1 MIALI
6 ATVVC
11 IAWIL
16 WLYFL
21 DREPGV
27 RTAKALW
34 IPTAWL
40 LINASRPVSA
50 WMQRTS
56 VESLAQ
62 QYTEGSPLD
71 AAVFG
76 ILILAAVVVLNFR
89 PRQTANLL
97 RHNLP
102 LLLFFGFAAISIL
115 WSDFSFIA
123 LKRWSKAIGDLIM
136 IVVVLTDGQPVA
148 AVKRFFAR
156 TAFVLLPL
164 SVLLIMFY
172 PGLGSAYFPDDRM
185 VEYFGVTT
193 NKNMLGMTAL
203 VLGLASL
210 WSFLC
215 AYGDR
220 GMPHRSRHLLAHGM
234 MVGTA
239 MCLILRANSVTS
251 LSCFG
256 LAGAVMVMLSQRS
269 VIRWRNG
276 PHVIVGAAVAFP
288 IFAVFIDTMGSLL
301 HVLGRNSTLTD
312 RTLIWKAVL
321 SLHTN
326 PFIGTGFESFWL
338 GGRLASVWSL
348 SVHGIQEAHNG
359 YIEVYLNLGWIGL
372 LMLGAALIAGYRD
385 SLAAYRSN
393 PQVGR
398 LRLAFLTAAVVYS
411 LSEAGFRMMSP
422 IWIAALLMIA
432 VSPLGFQP
440 QEQPQWAALPQAR
453 DVRRGQARVL
463 Q

>member
-1 MIALI
+1 MIPLI
-6 ATVVC
+6 ATTVC

-16 WLYFL
+16 WLYSL

-34 IPTAWL
+34 IPTVWL

-71 AAVFG
+71 AAVYG
-76 ILILAAVVVLNFR
+76 MLILAAVVVLNFR

-102 LLLFFGFAAISIL
+102 LILFFGFAAISIL
-115 WSDFSFIA
+115 WSDYSFIA

-136 IVVVLTDGQPVA
+136 IMVVLTDGHPVA
-148 AVKRFFAR
+148 ATKRFFAR

-164 SVLLIMFY
+164 SVLLIEFF
-172 PGLGSAYFPDDRM
+172 PGVGSAFFPNDRV
-185 VEYFGVTT
+185 VEYIGVTT

-220 GMPHRSRHLLAHGM
+220 GMPHRSRHLLARGM
-234 MVGTA
+234 MAGTA
-239 MCLILRANSVTS
+239 MWLIFRANSVTS
-251 LSCFG
+251 LSCFI
-256 LAGAVMVMLSQRS
+256 LAGAVMVMLSQPWAA
-269 VIRWRNG
+269 RWRNG
-276 PHVIVGAAVAFP
+276 AHVIVGTAVALP
-288 IFAVFIDTMGSLL
+288 VFAVFVDTMGSLL

-321 SLHTN
+321 ALHTN
-326 PFIGTGFESFWL
+326 PVIGTGFESYWL

-372 LMLGAALIAGYRD
+372 LILGAALIVGYRD
-385 SLAAYRSN
+385 SLAAYRCN

-398 LRLAFLTAAVVYS
+398 LRLAFLTASVIYS

-422 IWIAALLMIA
+422 IWIATLLMIA

-440 QEQPQWAALPQAR
+440 WEQQTAALPPAQ
-453 DVRRGQARVL
+453 DVRRRQARVL